1 MPERTIPKE
10 IKIDDW
16 RKLTFDGPAVKFN
29 LEEDAWGFPPPPPRG
44 VYSIK
49 CFLARQGVQTFLA
62 DEKDPSTLF
71 LTGNIEGRIVE
82 NEEYED
88 VPVFTTVNTRVFRG
102 RDISTMVGFLVKIG
116 ASKWIKNPGTPLQ
129 IADVFERVLKKNEPV
144 VKAEIDWRGSYQM
157 RDDKTG
163 QDIWV
168 NACNKYED
176 FPQIVGS
183 PLRNHIKNITGRDGL
198 PKDVRAQVR
207 ITRFFAKG
215 EALPNYDHGNV
226 LVSAPKSAQIQS
238 VVEPI
243 PIFGVG
249 GMMAPTQQVSQV
261 QPLVQPINAGV
272 VVTPLTAP
280 TDEDLQMMLDT

>member
-1 MPERTIPKE
+1 MPERTTPKE

-16 RKLTFDGPAVKFN
+16 RKLTFDGPAVKYN
-29 LEEDAWGFPPPPPRG
+29 LEEDAWGYPPPPPRG

-49 CFLARQGVQTFLA
+49 CFLAKQGVQTYLA
-62 DEKDPSTLF
+62 DEKEPSTLY

-116 ASKWIKNPGTPLQ
+116 AAKFIKNPGTPMQ

-163 QDIWV
+163 LDVWV

-176 FPQIVGS
+176 FDLVPGS
-183 PLRNHIKNITGRDGL
+183 AVRSHIKHITGKDGL
-198 PKDVRAQVR
+198 PKDIRAQVR
-207 ITRFFAKG
+207 VTRFFAKG
-215 EALPNYDHGNV
+215 EKLPTYDHGNV
-226 LVSAPKSAQIQS
+226 LVSAPKSAQVQS

-243 PIFGVG
+243 PMFVTG
-249 GMMAPTQQVSQV
+249 GQPQTQQHV
-261 QPLVQPINAGV
+261 NAGV
-272 VVTPLTAP
+272 VVPQMVAVTE
-280 TDEDLQMMLDT
+280 EDLNMLLDQ

>member
-16 RKLTFDGPAVKFN
+16 RKLTFDGPAIKFN
-29 LEEDAWGFPPPPPRG
+29 LEEDAWGYPPPPPKG

-49 CFLARQGVQTFLA
+49 CFLAKQGVQTYLA
-62 DEKDPSTLF
+62 DEKEPSSLF
-71 LTGNIEGRIVE
+71 ISGNIEGRIVE

-116 ASKWIKNPGTPLQ
+116 AAKFIKNPGTPMQ
-129 IADVFERVLKKNEPV
+129 IADVFERALKRNEPV
-144 VKAEIDWRGSYQM
+144 VKVELDWRGSYQM

-176 FPQIVGS
+176 FELIKGG
-183 PLRNHIKNITGRDGL
+183 PLRSNVKHITGRDGL
-198 PKDVRAQVR
+198 PKEVRAQVR
-207 ITRFFAKG
+207 VTRFFAKG
-215 EALPNYDHGNV
+215 EQLPSYDHGNV
-226 LVSAPKSAQIQS
+226 LVSAPRSAQVQN
-238 VVEPI
+238 VTEPT
-243 PIFGVG
+243 PVFVLGSQ
-249 GMMAPTQQVSQV
+249 TQPV
-261 QPLVQPINAGV
+261 QPQPMMVQPINAGV
-272 VVTPLTAP
+272 ISVPVGIAS
-280 TDEDLQMMLDT
+280 DEDLQMMLDT